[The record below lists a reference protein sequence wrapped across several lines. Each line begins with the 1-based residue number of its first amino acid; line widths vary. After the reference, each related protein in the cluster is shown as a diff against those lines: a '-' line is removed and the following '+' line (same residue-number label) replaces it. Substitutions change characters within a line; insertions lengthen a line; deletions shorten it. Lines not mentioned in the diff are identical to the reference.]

1 MNKKEP
7 QVKYIKIN
15 NKSTELRL
23 KNDGYVRPEK
33 TATELLTPE
42 EIELRLRNYEQV
54 DINEIE
60 KLSNPTRI
68 QYFEITT
75 NDDGEDIYRYRQGG
89 ILIINKYP
97 DYLVLEGKNSK
108 TFCVQIKKHVFYKEK
123 DYDKLKKEYEDI
135 IIKKNRIIEEQKYII
150 EQFQKKSKT
159 KQ

>member
-23 KNDGYVRPEK
+23 KNDEYVRPEK

-135 IIKKNRIIEEQKYII
+135 IIKKNKIIEEQKYII
-150 EQFQKKSKT
+150 EQFQKKIKT

>member
-7 QVKYIKIN
+7 QVKYIHIN
-15 NKSTELRL
+15 NKNTELRL

>member
-7 QVKYIKIN
+7 QVKYVKIKN
-15 NKSTELRL
+15 NSTELRL

-54 DINEIE
+54 DVNEIE
-60 KLSNPTRI
+60 KLNNPTRI

>member
-1 MNKKEP
+1 ME
-7 QVKYIKIN
+7 KIFIDTD
-15 NKSTELRL
+15 KVE
-23 KNDGYVRPEK
+23 
-33 TATELLTPE
+33 
-42 EIELRLRNYEQV
+42 
-54 DINEIE
+54 
-60 KLSNPTRI
+60 
-68 QYFEITT
+68 
-75 NDDGEDIYRYRQGG
+75 
-89 ILIINKYP
+89 LIINKYP

>member
-7 QVKYIKIN
+7 QVKYVKIKN
-15 NKSTELRL
+15 NSTELRL

-54 DINEIE
+54 DVNEIE
-60 KLSNPTRI
+60 KLNNPTRI

-159 KQ
+159 QQ